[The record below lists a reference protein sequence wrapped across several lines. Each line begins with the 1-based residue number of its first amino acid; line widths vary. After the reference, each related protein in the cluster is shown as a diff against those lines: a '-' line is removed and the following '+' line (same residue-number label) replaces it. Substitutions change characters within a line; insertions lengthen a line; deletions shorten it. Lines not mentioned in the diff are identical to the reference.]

1 MRSGLEGAPLGKELA
16 GWMLLISSGDLMF
29 SCLHPASL
37 GVMGFTVLWGGC
49 ELARRKEISVPSVLC
64 DPLSSRKLQLWEDQE
79 IRDCFLS
86 ELASVFPKSAA
97 LSVLLHPQHRFG
109 SLPRTSAVSAPGEP
123 LSITRDHPKQPAAS
137 GAARGLRCV
146 QLASGFKK
154 EEVNIWKSSRTASPL
169 LTPLAPRCPGATSIS
184 VPFFQSY
191 LKANHFCSGAGAPPA
206 SCSQPGDL
214 IPCLV
219 LSLGRLLWCTEQG
232 LHDLCPDEVL
242 TSIVPTVTVTS
253 F

>member
-1 MRSGLEGAPLGKELA
+1 MSWHGE
-16 GWMLLISSGDLMF
+16 
-29 SCLHPASL
+29 
-37 GVMGFTVLWGGC
+37 
-49 ELARRKEISVPSVLC
+49 RRFLFLRCFVT
-64 DPLSSRKLQLWEDQE
+64 PLSSRKLQLWEDQE

-86 ELASVFPKSAA
+86 ELASVFPKSAS

-146 QLASGFKK
+146 RLASGFKK
-154 EEVNIWKSSRTASPL
+154 EEVNVWKSSGTASPL

-191 LKANHFCSGAGAPPA
+191 LKANPVQELELLLLCVPN
-206 SCSQPGDL
+206 
-214 IPCLV
+214 LV
-219 LSLGRLLWCTEQG
+219 TLSLAWCYLLGGCCGVQSK
-232 LHDLCPDEVL
+232 DFMIFARMK
-242 TSIVPTVTVTS
+242 S
-253 F
+253 